1 MLTFIEE
8 AAQFT
13 LVELLNYRAEWWTID
28 YEQIAD
34 EDLTRAI
41 NVRQV
46 ELDNAR
52 KSYKLPINLIEHPKF
67 QGNWDE
73 ARDLHSWIDLL
84 LAAALEN

>member
-67 QGNWDE
+67 QGSWDE